1 MAIIGRLLRNRRAAP
16 EDLAWSRPNL
26 AAGKVFEVT
35 SADFE
40 HETFLDIRHAMKR
53 VGGQDLSPALAWSG
67 VPADTAQLL
76 LVVED
81 QDAPFGGPFV
91 HALAL
96 LDPAISE
103 LPSGALA
110 SGAAI
115 EGVGVLRSSWGRGYL
130 GPGPVPGHGP
140 HRYVFQLF
148 ALTEPVT
155 LPGGGAPESA
165 KPQAVLAAARAHGRG
180 RIDGFYERP

>member
-1 MAIIGRLLRNRRAAP
+1 MAIIGRLLRNRRAGP
-16 EDLAWSRPNL
+16 EGLAWCRPNL
-26 AAGKVFEVT
+26 AAGDVFEVT
-35 SADFE
+35 STDFE
-40 HETFLDIRHAMKR
+40 HEAALDVRHAMKR
-53 VGGQDLSPALAWSG
+53 VGGQDLSPELAWSG
-67 VPADTAQLL
+67 VPADTVQLL

-96 LDPAISE
+96 LDPKIGE

-110 SGAAI
+110 SGPTI
-115 EGVGVLRSSWGRGYL
+115 DGVEVLRSSWGRGYL

-140 HRYVFQLF
+140 HRYVFQVF

-155 LPGGGAPESA
+155 IPGGGAPESA
-165 KPQAVLAAARAHGRG
+165 KPRAVLAAARAHARG

>member
-1 MAIIGRLLRNRRAAP
+1 MALMGRLLRNRRGAP
-16 EDLAWSRPNL
+16 EDLAWYRPNL
-26 AAGKVFEVT
+26 GEGGEFEVT
-35 SADFE
+35 SGDFA
-40 HETFLDIRHAMKR
+40 HESRLDIRHAMKR
-53 VGGQDLSPALAWSG
+53 AGGRDVSPALSWSG
-67 VPADTAQLL
+67 VPEGTAQLL

-96 LDPAISE
+96 LDAGIGE

-110 SGAAI
+110 SGSAP
-115 EGVGVLRSSWGRGYL
+115 EGVEMLRSSWGRGYM
-130 GPGPVPGHGP
+130 GPAPVPGHGP

-155 LPGGGAPESA
+155 LTGGRSPGSA
-165 KPQAVLAAARAHGRG
+165 KPREVLAAARAHGRG